1 MGSQFKLRVCV
12 QTRSHWQVV
21 DFHGS
26 GRKFQLAQRARI
38 ARRNDFDLADILAVE
53 GDFAMLAY
61 CLHPHSLPIV
71 EMPTRDLPCA
81 RDLAQFM
88 LPLAA
93 DNARVHWRMGRNSV
107 QAYCFPEYR
116 INELEKQL
124 AHKSLRLVGVSDYA
138 SALLQLSPAKR
149 RSYYYHEDLLIYI
162 DKVAQSIDCHY
173 PLSLEAAR
181 ELVAELGAD
190 CHFQQSLVDNSR
202 LLPPPKFCSGDGS
215 IYSENILALGM
226 LQPIMN

>member
-1 MGSQFKLRVCV
+1 M
-12 QTRSHWQVV
+12 QTRVHWQIC

-38 ARRNDFDLADILAVE
+38 ARQNDFDLAAILAVE

-93 DNARVHWRMGRNSV
+93 DNARVHWRMGRGAV

-116 INELEKQL
+116 IYELEKQL

-173 PLSLEAAR
+173 PISLDKAR

-190 CHFQQSLVDNSR
+190 CHFQQSLTDNSR
-202 LLPPPKFCSGDGS
+202 LLPPPKFCSGADS
-215 IYSENILALGM
+215 IYSENILALAM
-226 LQPIMN
+226 LQPILN